1 MKIIIY
7 NYGASNLY
15 SIYSALKRLN
25 EDTKVVERIDS
36 EKQPDLLVLP
46 GVGNF
51 SQASKSLKDQ
61 KESIVQMA
69 REGTFVLGICLGLH
83 MFYEKSEEGEGEGL
97 GILRGTVTKLNRG
110 KVPHMGW
117 SYTELLK
124 ENYVWK
130 SEKKGDWFYYAHS
143 YYVPGEERFV
153 YAMAENSEIK
163 IPALII
169 KENFI
174 GVQFH
179 PEKSGESGLMIL
191 KGVLEAVKK

>member
-1 MKIIIY
+1 MKIIIF

-15 SIYSALKRLN
+15 SIYSGFKRLN

-36 EKQPDLLVLP
+36 EKQPDLIVLP

-51 SQASKSLKDQ
+51 SQASKSIKDQ

-69 REGTFVLGICLGLH
+69 KKGTFVFGICLGLH

-97 GILRGTVTKLNRG
+97 GVLKGTVIKLNKG

-117 SYTELLK
+117 SYTQLLK
-124 ENYVWK
+124 ENYIWK

-153 YAMAENSEIK
+153 YAVAENSEIK